1 MSKARRLLLL
11 NGPNLNMLGTREPD
25 LYGRLT
31 LADIVARA
39 QQKAQKLG
47 FTLDAQQSNIEGDL
61 VGWIQKAPETYQGIA
76 INGGGYSHT
85 SIAIADALRLA
96 GLPTVEV
103 HLTNVYR
110 REQYRH
116 HSHIAEVATGTL
128 CGFGAIGYELAVEAL
143 AHLIGNS

>member
-1 MSKARRLLLL
+1 MSKTRRLLLL
-11 NGPNLNMLGTREPD
+11 NGPNLNMLGRREPA
-25 LYGRLT
+25 LYGHLT

-47 FTLDAQQSNIEGDL
+47 FTLEAQQSNLEGDL

>member
-1 MSKARRLLLL
+1 MSKTRRLLLL
-11 NGPNLNMLGTREPD
+11 NGPNLNMLGAREPA
-25 LYGRLT
+25 LYGSLT

-47 FTLDAQQSNIEGDL
+47 FSLDAQQSNLEGEL